1 MPPAPSMP
9 PPGPVAAPAEPV
21 GPEPASTPPAVDPPA
36 TTCEIHTEYWYS
48 HGPRTLR
55 SESGRAYGTI
65 RHADE
70 MRLTTAGGAAV
81 EFTSLGLRLRMRKH
95 AGDVPVYPRR
105 ELVFADVLQAGLGTP
120 LGWSAVEGPRLRVAP
135 PRDRRVRFV
144 SAPAL
149 EVDCEALTL
158 ESGYSDVVTA
168 DRRLRPRGPI
178 AVAATPGGPAVLH
191 LHLPHAVEVQKI
203 EVAGSLAKI
212 AWPIA
217 DGGLSDATVRGW
229 VDARLLAPLPKP
241 SGGEMVGGA
250 LGLEG
255 TSHWTG
261 CGAEHPLYVDA
272 GGGPEVVGEILAG
285 TRVKA
290 GARRGVLIAVEVI
303 GQATRMKP
311 TPIMLRPGARF
322 LLDPAAAEECSR
334 GA

>member
-1 MPPAPSMP
+1 MGMRPVFVLLLSLLGCAADPSIAPSVTPEPAPVMPPAPSMP

-168 DRRLRPRGPI
+168 DRRLRPRAI
-178 AVAATPGGPAVLH
+178 AGG
-191 LHLPHAVEVQKI
+191 ERRSQ
-203 EVAGSLAKI
+203 VAGL
-212 AWPIA
+212 
-217 DGGLSDATVRGW
+217 DGATIDPV
-229 VDARLLAPLPKP
+229 
-241 SGGEMVGGA
+241 
-250 LGLEG
+250 
-255 TSHWTG
+255 
-261 CGAEHPLYVDA
+261 
-272 GGGPEVVGEILAG
+272 PE
-285 TRVKA
+285 RVM
-290 GARRGVLIAVEVI
+290 
-303 GQATRMKP
+303 T
-311 TPIMLRPGARF
+311 
-322 LLDPAAAEECSR
+322 
-334 GA
+334 